1 METHQDPDNAPS
13 DGPNMNPLSEMENLL
28 KQLTGSVLWYDTIIG
43 MEKNNID
50 TIIEVG
56 PKQVLS
62 KLVQKIQ
69 NT

>member
-1 METHQDPDNAPS
+1 
-13 DGPNMNPLSEMENLL
+13 
-28 KQLTGSVLWYDTIIG
+28 

-62 KLVQKIQ
+62 KLVQKISPKIKTISLDKLSDLVP
-69 NT
+69 NGFKIHN